1 MQEKKVKVA
10 IGAGMIGIGAILLLS
25 GFLNKID
32 HDRCV
37 AEGRAFLDEFYNT
50 PRAATFSCIPDI
62 SGSLF
67 VIGSTVKAIGI
78 IVMILALMNVSF
90 VSLSRTK

>member
-32 HDRCV
+32 HENCMTASR
-37 AEGRAFLDEFYNT
+37 GSLDEFYGDQQSMET
-50 PRAATFSCIPDI
+50 
-62 SGSLF
+62 
-67 VIGSTVKAIGI
+67 
-78 IVMILALMNVSF
+78 
-90 VSLSRTK
+90 